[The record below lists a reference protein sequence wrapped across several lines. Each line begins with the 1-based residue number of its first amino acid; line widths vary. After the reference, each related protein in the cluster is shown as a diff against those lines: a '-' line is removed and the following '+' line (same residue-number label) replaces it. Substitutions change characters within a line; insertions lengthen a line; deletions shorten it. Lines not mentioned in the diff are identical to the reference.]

1 MNTKR
6 IFALLLII
14 LSVFFTLVSVGGVI
28 AIWVANGPITESG
41 MMKIQTAGED
51 LEQAAD
57 NLEQARQELESAQA
71 QINIFQ
77 GILNTA
83 GIEAVENAQ
92 VISDIVVKV
101 EDTLTPLLDQASEG
115 VNSIGELFDSIVETI
130 EKLNALPLVSLDI
143 PGSEALESLS
153 GSVSDLQDQIED
165 TKSKVESI
173 SQLTQDTVETLT
185 TGFEN
190 WETLIA
196 ENLDLLEEYQGKIAD
211 YQVELA
217 HLEANLPKW
226 IDMASIA
233 LTLLLVWL
241 AFTQI
246 ALFVLAWS
254 FYKEEDLLKRWR

>member
-1 MNTKR
+1 MNSKR
-6 IFALLLII
+6 ILALVLII
-14 LSVFFTLVSVGGVI
+14 LSVFLTLVSVGGVI
-28 AIWVANGPITESG
+28 AIWVANGPITDSS
-41 MMKIQTAGED
+41 MMKIQSAGED
-51 LEQAAD
+51 LAQAAD
-57 NLEQARQELESAQA
+57 YLEEAQVELESAQA
-71 QINIFQ
+71 QIDIFQ
-77 GILNTA
+77 SILNTA

-130 EKLNALPLVSLDI
+130 EKLNDLPLVSLDI
-143 PGSEALESLS
+143 PGSEVLDSLS
-153 GSVSDLQDQIED
+153 GSVSDLQEQIED
-165 TKSKVESI
+165 TKSKIESI

-196 ENLDLLEEYQGKIAD
+196 ENLSVIDAYRGKIAD
-211 YQVELA
+211 YQAELA
-217 HLEANLPKW
+217 QLETNLPKW

-254 FYKEEDLLKRWR
+254 FYKEEDLLMRWR